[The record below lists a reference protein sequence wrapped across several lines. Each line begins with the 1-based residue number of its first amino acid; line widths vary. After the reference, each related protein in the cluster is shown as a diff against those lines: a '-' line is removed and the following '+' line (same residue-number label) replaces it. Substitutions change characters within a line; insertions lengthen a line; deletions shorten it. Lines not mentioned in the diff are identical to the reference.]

1 MPICSIHPL
10 PYSADPIAFFARIRE
25 APGAVLL
32 DSGRP
37 AAERGRY
44 DLLSA
49 WPLQE
54 LTAADDENGAAYL
67 QRLRDSLKALG
78 TAQLP
83 EDRKSVV

>member
-37 AAERGRY
+37 TAE
-44 DLLSA
+44 
-49 WPLQE
+49 
-54 LTAADDENGAAYL
+54 
-67 QRLRDSLKALG
+67 
-78 TAQLP
+78 
-83 EDRKSVV
+83 